1 LSSEALRPHG
11 WGERWDAL
19 LAPDHQ
25 PARVVRHDGQLVI
38 VATPE
43 LRALPVRATAGETV
57 VGDWVGIDGD
67 VVAEVLPRATLLRR
81 AAPDGSRQPITAN
94 VDVVLIV
101 CGLDRPV
108 RPGRLQRSVAT
119 TWDAGAQPL
128 VVLTK
133 ADLGPPG
140 VEASTAVD
148 DALAVAAEAVPSV
161 DVLVTSTTTGR
172 GIAELAA
179 ACRDRTVVLL
189 GESGAGKSSLTNALL
204 GDEVAEVGAV
214 RESDQ
219 KGRHTTTSRELR
231 LLPGGGVIIDTPGV
245 RALALWVNA
254 DAIDAT
260 FPEIE
265 ELAASCRF
273 TDCAHDT
280 EPGCAVRDA
289 VEADRLEDWRALHR
303 EVAARE
309 RPEHERRRDGRI
321 GSRMIREALREKRR
335 D

>member
-1 LSSEALRPHG
+1 LPSTALRPFG
-11 WGERWDAL
+11 WGDRWDAL
-19 LAPDHQ
+19 LAPGHQ

-43 LRALPVRATAGETV
+43 LRTLPVRTAAGDAV
-57 VGDWVGIDGD
+57 VGDWVGLDGD
-67 VVAEVLPRATLLRR
+67 VVAEVLPRTSLLRR
-81 AAPDGSRQPITAN
+81 AAPDGSYQAITAN
-94 VDVVLIV
+94 VDTLLIV

-108 RPGRLQRSVAT
+108 RAGRLQRSVAT
-119 TWDAGAQPL
+119 AWDAGARPL
-128 VVLTK
+128 IVFTK
-133 ADLGPPG
+133 ADLAPQATL
-140 VEASTAVD
+140 EE
-148 DALAVAAEAVPSV
+148 ALATAADAAPYA
-161 DVLVTSTTTGR
+161 DVLVTSTTTGL
-172 GIAELAA
+172 GIEELAA
-179 ACRDRTVVLL
+179 ACHERTVVLL

-204 GDEVAEVGAV
+204 GDDVATVGAV

-231 LLPGGGVIIDTPGV
+231 LLPGGGVIIDTPGI
-245 RALALWVNA
+245 RALALWVDA

-273 TDCAHDT
+273 NDCGHSN

-289 VEADRLEDWRALHR
+289 VDADRLEDWRALRR

-309 RPEHERRRDGRI
+309 RPEHERRREGRI
-321 GSRMIREALREKRR
+321 GSKIIRDALRRKGR
-335 D
+335 DE

>member
-1 LSSEALRPHG
+1 LSSAALRPFG
-11 WGERWDAL
+11 WGDRWDAL
-19 LAPDHQ
+19 LAPGHQ

-57 VGDWVGIDGD
+57 VGDWVGIESDA
-67 VVAEVLPRATLLRR
+67 VAEVLPRTTLLRR

-94 VDVVLIV
+94 VDVVLVV

-133 ADLGPPG
+133 ADLGD
-140 VEASTAVD
+140 VVD
-148 DALAVAAEAVPSV
+148 QALAIAADAVPSV
-161 DVLVTSTTTGR
+161 DVIVTSTTTGI
-172 GIAELAA
+172 GLDELAA

-231 LLPGGGVIIDTPGV
+231 LLPGGGVIIDTPGI
-245 RALALWVNA
+245 RALALWVDA
-254 DAIDAT
+254 EAIDAT

-273 TDCAHDT
+273 SDCGHET
-280 EPGCAVRDA
+280 EPGCAVRDT
-289 VEADRLEDWRALHR
+289 VDPDRLEDWRSLHR

-309 RPEHERRRDGRI
+309 RPEHERRRDGRV
-321 GSRMIREALREKRR
+321 GARMIREALRHKGR
-335 D
+335 DD